1 MNAKRVGSVERKRGR
16 KTKGARNASKTG
28 IAEPSAS
35 EAGVQRR
42 RATRPFPA
50 TSFQEALEFAK
61 ELFQIGSGQPV
72 RRLTLFDHLG
82 KAPDS
87 GPSRMLI
94 TNSNR
99 YGLTR
104 GSYVAEHLE
113 LTEDGLKAVDDTVP
127 QREQKRAWANL
138 AILSIDLFRSL
149 YDSFVNNRLPARAVL
164 IDALRANGVTS
175 DAAEEGVDTFIVN
188 LRFVGLLQTLSGAER
203 IVTLD
208 HLLDGL
214 PASTVVSV
222 APAASTG
229 DQRGLVTQERAE
241 FETTCFY
248 VTPIG
253 DDDSEERRHSDL
265 FLSNI
270 VEPALQSFGLKVV
283 RADGIDKPGMITRQ
297 VSSNCYGPVW
307 LSQTFHSITRMSFM
321 S

>member
-1 MNAKRVGSVERKRGR
+1 
-16 KTKGARNASKTG
+16 
-28 IAEPSAS
+28 
-35 EAGVQRR
+35 
-42 RATRPFPA
+42 
-50 TSFQEALEFAK
+50 
-61 ELFQIGSGQPV
+61 
-72 RRLTLFDHLG
+72 
-82 KAPDS
+82 
-87 GPSRMLI
+87 MLI

-297 VSSNCYGPVW
+297 V
-307 LSQTFHSITRMSFM
+307 IE
-321 S
+321 